1 MWFNG
6 FKLLVLYPWMTGI
19 MISRLLGNSKIHSVT
34 EIRDHQFMTSLK
46 KTINIFT
53 STPTVCKN
61 EQYFNCSKTI
71 ESANIWQILRIYP
84 PPILWSS
91 QMYYPL
97 LRWLFSQNSFWQIT
111 SYTFWNLLQ
120 TGTDWKVKQDI
131 SETYNHIRS
140 NNSSSKWLLK
150 SDIT

>member
-1 MWFNG
+1 MFRILGWPGSWSLGSWVTVRFVQSLRLGIINLWHPQ
-6 FKLLVLYPWMTGI
+6 KKMT
-19 MISRLLGNSKIHSVT
+19 
-34 EIRDHQFMTSLK
+34 
-46 KTINIFT
+46 NIFT
-53 STPTVCKN
+53 SAPTVCKN
-61 EQYFNCSKTI
+61 EQCFNCSKTI
-71 ESANIWQILRIYP
+71 KSANIWQILRIYP

-97 LRWLFSQNSFWQIT
+97 LRSLFSHNVFWQIT

-120 TGTDWKVKQDI
+120 TGADCKVKQDI

-150 SDIT
+150 SDIAWLR

>member
-6 FKLLVLYPWMTGI
+6 FKLLVSYPWMTWI
-19 MISRLLGNSKIHSVT
+19 MISRLLGNSKIRSVT
-34 EIRDHQFMTSLK
+34 KIRDHQFMISTK
-46 KTINIFT
+46 KMTNIFT

-61 EQYFNCSKTI
+61 EQYFNCSKAI

-84 PPILWSS
+84 PPIPWSS

-97 LRWLFSQNSFWQIT
+97 LRSLFPQNSFWQIT
-111 SYTFWNLLQ
+111 SCTFWNLLQ